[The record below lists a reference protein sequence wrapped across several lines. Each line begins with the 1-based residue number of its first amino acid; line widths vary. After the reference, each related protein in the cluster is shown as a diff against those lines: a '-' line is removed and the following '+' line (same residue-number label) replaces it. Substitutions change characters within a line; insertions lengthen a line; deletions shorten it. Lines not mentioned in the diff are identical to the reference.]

1 MSKPWIHAQSSAKQ
15 FGGTP
20 EDYMEIHEFMDCS
33 KSVTSLATHRAL
45 THNTFFISMVLP
57 RVFGETFVR
66 KSDNKVVSTRD
77 IGEQHVAED
86 FRGVVPSASDFL
98 DSMELQPWMMNKGGS
113 PPSHQRTG
121 KVRRKRPEPVEEV
134 DLSTK
139 FTPIDMTQTFDG
151 FPYKPVQPKI
161 DPREGT
167 VPPDFFQPR
176 YIPPAPPPGLNDS
189 LMID

>member
-1 MSKPWIHAQSSAKQ
+1 MSKPYIHAQSSAKQ
-15 FGGTP
+15 FGGIWQ
-20 EDYMEIHEFMDCS
+20 DYMEIHEFMDCS

-66 KSDNKVVSTRD
+66 KSDGKVVSTRD

-86 FRGVVPSASDFL
+86 FRGFVPSASDFL

-121 KVRRKRPEPVEEV
+121 KVRRKKPEPVSEKGV
-134 DLSTK
+134 DLNTP
-139 FTPIDMTQTFDG
+139 FTPLDMTQTFDG
-151 FPYKPVQPKI
+151 NPWNFPPYTPPYTPLSL
-161 DPREGT
+161 PR
-167 VPPDFFQPR
+167 PLPR
-176 YIPPAPPPGLNDS
+176 PLPGYS
-189 LMID
+189 EPLMID